1 MTQYQLNFVHPTMG
15 PITNP
20 IFTDQVQFRIFC
32 KMVQGCLALKQD
44 LTTYDAQELFI
55 HIPFKVLVECVIV
68 SGVKEPLMTLAD
80 YAKEKSKMVN
90 Q

>member
-1 MTQYQLNFVHPTMG
+1 MG

-55 HIPFKVLVECVIV
+55 HIPYKVLVESVVV
-68 SGVKEPLMTLAD
+68 SKVNGINIADVVKER
-80 YAKEKSKMVN
+80 AKLVN
-90 Q
+90 EL

>member
-20 IFTDQVQFRIFC
+20 MFTDQVQFRIFC

-55 HIPFKVLVECVIV
+55 HIPYKVLVESVVV
-68 SGVKEPLMTLAD
+68 SKVNGINIADVVKER
-80 YAKEKSKMVN
+80 AKLVN
-90 Q
+90 EL

>member
-1 MTQYQLNFVHPTMG
+1 MG

-55 HIPFKVLVECVIV
+55 HIPYKVLVESVVV
-68 SGVKEPLMTLAD
+68 SKVNGMNIADVVKER
-80 YAKEKSKMVN
+80 AKLVN
-90 Q
+90 EL

>member
-55 HIPFKVLVECVIV
+55 HIPYKVLVESVVV
-68 SGVKEPLMTLAD
+68 SKVNGINIADVVKER
-80 YAKEKSKMVN
+80 AKLVN
-90 Q
+90 EL

>member
-1 MTQYQLNFVHPTMG
+1 MG

-20 IFTDQVQFRIFC
+20 VFTDQVQFRIFC

-55 HIPFKVLVECVIV
+55 HIPYKVLVESVVV
-68 SGVKEPLMTLAD
+68 SKVNGINIADVVKER
-80 YAKEKSKMVN
+80 AKLVN
-90 Q
+90 EL

>member
-20 IFTDQVQFRIFC
+20 VFTDQVQFRIFC

-55 HIPFKVLVECVIV
+55 HIPYKVLVESVVV
-68 SGVKEPLMTLAD
+68 SKVNGMNIADVVKER
-80 YAKEKSKMVN
+80 AKLVN
-90 Q
+90 EL

>member
-20 IFTDQVQFRIFC
+20 MFTDQVQFRIFC

-55 HIPFKVLVECVIV
+55 HIPYKVLVESVVV
-68 SGVKEPLMTLAD
+68 SKVNGMNIADVVKER
-80 YAKEKSKMVN
+80 AKLVN
-90 Q
+90 EL

>member
-20 IFTDQVQFRIFC
+20 VFTDQVQFRIFC

-55 HIPFKVLVECVIV
+55 HIPYKVLVESVVV
-68 SGVKEPLMTLAD
+68 SKVNGINIADVVKER
-80 YAKEKSKMVN
+80 AKLVN
-90 Q
+90 EL

>member
-55 HIPFKVLVECVIV
+55 HIPYKVLVESVVV
-68 SGVKEPLMTLAD
+68 SKVNGMNIADVVKER
-80 YAKEKSKMVN
+80 AKLVN
-90 Q
+90 EL

>member
-1 MTQYQLNFVHPTMG
+1 MG

-20 IFTDQVQFRIFC
+20 MFTDQVQFRIFC

-55 HIPFKVLVECVIV
+55 HIPYKVLVESVVV
-68 SGVKEPLMTLAD
+68 SKVNGMNIADVVKER
-80 YAKEKSKMVN
+80 AKLVN
-90 Q
+90 EL

>member
-1 MTQYQLNFVHPTMG
+1 MG

-20 IFTDQVQFRIFC
+20 VFTDQVQFRIFC

-55 HIPFKVLVECVIV
+55 HIPYKVLVESVVV
-68 SGVKEPLMTLAD
+68 SKVNGMNIADVVKER
-80 YAKEKSKMVN
+80 AKLVN
-90 Q
+90 EL

>member
-1 MTQYQLNFVHPTMG
+1 MG

-20 IFTDQVQFRIFC
+20 MFTDQVQFRIFC

-55 HIPFKVLVECVIV
+55 HIPYKVLVESVVV
-68 SGVKEPLMTLAD
+68 SKVNGINIADVVKER
-80 YAKEKSKMVN
+80 AKLVN
-90 Q
+90 EL

>member
-55 HIPFKVLVECVIV
+55 HIPYKVLVESVIV
-68 SGVKEPLMTLAD
+68 SKVNGMNIADVVKER
-80 YAKEKSKMVN
+80 AKLVN
-90 Q
+90 EL